1 MSATLS
7 SDEEPAIRPLSPIM
21 CSQLEVEVVQQQQQQ
36 QQQRCKLPPEVVPR
50 SSNGRAVRALYVT
63 GNEGKFQEA
72 VHIAEQ
78 VCGDKLKLERVKLDL
93 AELQG
98 SDTEI
103 AVGKSKEAAKQ
114 LAGRLLHS
122 AEGRGIRYLI
132 TDDSGLGL
140 SCLNGFP
147 GVYIKPMLERLQV
160 RRSII

>member
-21 CSQLEVEVVQQQQQQ
+21 CSQLSRHDGVVQQQQQ
-36 QQQRCKLPPEVVPR
+36 RYKLPPEVVPR

-98 SDTEI
+98 SQTEI
-103 AVGKSKEAAKQ
+103 AVGKNKEAAKQ